1 MKAAVAGV
9 FNQEKAFVG
18 AFSVLVKTDGR
29 FAALI
34 LTLGIHITQVGQLCH
49 HNIIFSIA
57 AVSAQEGL
65 DGTSSEFGSEKII
78 GFQIGPKYRIM

>member
-1 MKAAVAGV
+1 MKAVVGA

-34 LTLGIHITQVGQLCH
+34 PTLGIHITQVGQLCH

-57 AVSAQEGL
+57 ASQLRKDWMEQVLNSAQRKL
-65 DGTSSEFGSEKII
+65 LGSKLARNIE
-78 GFQIGPKYRIM
+78 

>member
-1 MKAAVAGV
+1 MKVLVGP
-9 FNQEKAFVG
+9 FNQERALVA
-18 AFSVLVKTDGR
+18 AFSVIVKTDGS

-34 LTLGIHITQVGQLCH
+34 PTLGIHITQVGQLCH